1 MSAKIKSQ
9 FNTIEIYRFIV
20 VFFNEGL
27 ATLVSMA
34 NSIFVDY
41 FQRPSMTLRAEN
53 ILENQPR
60 EVEAIFSNLGKIAL
74 GKGMDK

>member
-1 MSAKIKSQ
+1 MLRLI
-9 FNTIEIYRFIV
+9 IV
-20 VFFNEGL
+20 FLNESL

-60 EVEAIFSNLGKIAL
+60 EVEAIFSNFGKIAL
-74 GKGMDK
+74 GKGKHK

>member
-1 MSAKIKSQ
+1 MFRLI
-9 FNTIEIYRFIV
+9 IV
-20 VFFNEGL
+20 FLNVSL

-34 NSIFVDY
+34 NSIFY

-60 EVEAIFSNLGKIAL
+60 EVEAIFSNFGKIAL
-74 GKGMDK
+74 GKGKQVT